1 MIADDYRYLKTFD
14 PAKASLKTWLTAVTE
29 HELGYKFKHEK
40 TWDSLDDTPLDQLL
54 ELPQQERNVIT
65 QEQREAVA
73 RVVAELSLHQQQ
85 LYALLCEE
93 LSAPEIAER
102 LNIKAASV
110 HRMKH
115 ALIQKVKKGI
125 EKNGGGKLRARVGE
139 QKNEGGR
146 KK

>member
-1 MIADDYRYLKTFD
+1 
-14 PAKASLKTWLTAVTE
+14 LTAVTE

-40 TWDSLDDTPLDQLL
+40 SWDSLDDTPLEQLL

-73 RVVAELSLHQQQ
+73 RVVAKLSARQQQ
-85 LYALLCEE
+85 LWELLCDD
-93 LSAPEIAER
+93 LSASEIAER

-115 ALIQKVKKGI
+115 ELIQKIKKGI
-125 EKNGGGKLRARVGE
+125 AKNGGGA
-139 QKNEGGR
+139 
-146 KK
+146 